1 MTDKTLH
8 APRPAGAVGA
18 PNVFTRGV
26 TIDRFVDGLRSI
38 PEREF
43 TVGVV
48 FDYLKTHPVEAG
60 SLDRFLFFS
69 RNHYTRNLLFKNDL
83 FELLA
88 VCWEV
93 GQGSQVH
100 DHHDQLCWMS
110 MPEGRL
116 RVNNYRIAELD
127 ERSRY
132 CRVEPTDWFDIHRQA
147 PAAEVNP
154 EEPVHKVTNLPE
166 FGQRAVSLHIY
177 SRPYN
182 TCVVYSTIKN
192 DYREMELT
200 YHSIRGRLCD
210 GVRL

>member
-1 MTDKTLH
+1 MPDKTFPASPMTTPGH
-8 APRPAGAVGA
+8 APGVS
-18 PNVFTRGV
+18 TRGV
-26 TIDRFVDGLRSI
+26 TIDRFISGLCSI

-48 FDYLKTHPVEAG
+48 FDYLKSHPVEAP

-69 RNHYTRNLLFKNDL
+69 RNHYTRNLLFKNEL
-83 FELLA
+83 FELIA

-100 DHHDQLCWMS
+100 DHHDQNCWMS
-110 MPEGRL
+110 MPMGRL
-116 RVNNYRIAELD
+116 RIHNYRIAELN
-127 ERSRY
+127 EATRY
-132 CRVEPTDWFDIHRQA
+132 CRVEPTTAFDIHRLA
-147 PAAEVNP
+147 PAAEVDP

-166 FGQRAVSLHIY
+166 FNQRAVSLHIY

-182 TCVVYSTIKN
+182 TCVVYSTIKH

-200 YHSIRGRLCD
+200 YHSIKGRLCE

>member
-1 MTDKTLH
+1 MADKTPPLM
-8 APRPAGAVGA
+8 RTAGAGRAPGA
-18 PNVFTRGV
+18 LVRGV
-26 TIDRFVDGLRSI
+26 TIDRFVTGLRSI

-48 FDYLKTHPVEAG
+48 FDYLKAHPVEAP

-69 RNHYTRNLLFKNDL
+69 RNHYTRNLIFRNEL
-83 FELLA
+83 FELIA

-110 MPEGRL
+110 MPAGRL
-116 RVNNYRIAELD
+116 RVNNYRVVELD
-127 ERSRY
+127 ERTRY
-132 CRVEPTDWFDIHRQA
+132 CRVEPTDWFDIHRHA
-147 PAAEVNP
+147 PAAEVDP
-154 EEPVHKVTNLPE
+154 GDPVHKVSNLPE
-166 FGQRAVSLHIY
+166 FNQRAVSLHVY
-177 SRPYN
+177 SRPYS
-182 TCVVYSTIKN
+182 TCVVYSTARN

-200 YHSIRGRLCD
+200 YHSIRGRVCD

>member
-1 MTDKTLH
+1 MTDKTFPLTQGRG
-8 APRPAGAVGA
+8 PLGA
-18 PNVFTRGV
+18 PGVRAGGV
-26 TIDRFVDGLRSI
+26 TIDRFVQGLRSI

-48 FDYLKTHPVEAG
+48 FDYLKAHPVEAA

-69 RNHYTRNLLFKNDL
+69 RNHYTRNLLFKNEL
-83 FELLA
+83 FELIA

-110 MPEGRL
+110 MPAGRL
-116 RVNNYRIAELD
+116 RINNYRIAERD
-127 ERSRY
+127 ERRRY
-132 CRVEPTDWFDIHRQA
+132 CRIEPTDWFDIHRLA
-147 PAAEVNP
+147 PAAEVDP

-166 FGQRAVSLHIY
+166 FQQRAVSLHVY
-177 SRPYN
+177 SRPYK
-182 TCVVYSTIKN
+182 TCVVYSTVRH

-200 YHSIRGRLCD
+200 YHSVRGRLCD